1 MMLSI
6 RNTSVL
12 LGSII
17 FIKNAKECIGG
28 GVTSKLQIHIPKSLF
43 QPNGY
48 EHMEALFGVPPYGG
62 SIQQNVYYSDS
73 DLCDS
78 NVDMHS
84 GYPANRKVG
93 SDGQMEMWQAPF
105 ILMVDRGD
113 CTFVKK
119 VRNAQRAGAAGVIIA
134 DTTCLCTAGDSCT
147 GDGEELCET
156 RVPVMADVGSGSDI
170 SIPSMLM
177 FKQDADP
184 VIKVLMGNHTVR
196 MEMAWAL
203 PTPNTVVEYDLF
215 TTPTDTVSR
224 SLQESFKI
232 AAEALGQDAKFS
244 PHMYIYDGVKA
255 GCVSEQGEN
264 ECYNLCTNNGRYC
277 ATDPDDDLDSGISG
291 ADVVKESLRRICIWD
306 LYGKDG
312 VGSAWWDYSVEFM
325 HRCKEPAYFVSDDCV
340 KDAMGHVDQIEF
352 SRVQSCMDDAGG
364 LDGDSPNSLLETSL
378 AEKEASGVI
387 IVPSLYVNDAAI
399 RGALS
404 FSTAFRAICAG
415 FAQGSEPIVCQ
426 TCAYC
431 LDEYGCVAD
440 NGKCAIQGAQPT
452 GMSAPVPAYL
462 FAPTMALVVLVFTCA
477 GLIIYRR
484 QQNQMHAQVRGI
496 LAEYMPVDE
505 NNKAQ
510 LDTSMG
516 IEDTDGEFS

>member
-1 MMLSI
+1 MLFI
-6 RNTSVL
+6 RNTSFL
-12 LGSII
+12 LGSIA
-17 FIKNAKECIGG
+17 FIKNANECVGG
-28 GVTSKLQIHIPKSLF
+28 GITSKLQIHLPKAL
-43 QPNGY
+43 NKAAGY
-48 EHMEALFGVPPYGG
+48 DHREALFGVPPYGG
-62 SIQQNVYYSDS
+62 SIQQTVYYADS
-73 DLCDS
+73 DLCDP
-78 NVDMHS
+78 NVDLHG
-84 GYPANRKVG
+84 GYPANRKVDASG
-93 SDGQMEMWQAPF
+93 KMESWQAPF

-119 VRNAQRAGAAGVIIA
+119 VRNAQRAGAAGVVIA
-134 DTTCLCTAGDSCT
+134 DNTCLCVAGDSCKSE
-147 GDGEELCET
+147 GDELCET
-156 RVPVMADVGSGSDI
+156 REPVMADDGSGSDI
-170 SIPSMLM
+170 SIPSFLM
-177 FKQDADP
+177 FKQDSDP
-184 VIKVLMGNHTVR
+184 VIEALKGNKTVR

-224 SLQESFKI
+224 SIQESFKI
-232 AAEALGQDAKFS
+232 AAEALGQQAKFS

-255 GCVSEQGEN
+255 GCVSEDGQN

-291 ADVVKESLRRICIWD
+291 ADVVKESLRRVCIWN

-312 VGSAWWDYSVEFM
+312 VGSPWWDYSVEFM
-325 HRCKEPAYFVSDDCV
+325 HRCTEPAYFISDDCI

-352 SRVQSCMDDAGG
+352 GRVQACMDNAGG
-364 LDGDSPNSLLETSL
+364 LEGDKTNSLLESTL

-387 IVPSLYVNDAAI
+387 IVPSFYVNNAAI

-404 FSTAFRAICAG
+404 FSTVFRAICAG
-415 FAQGSEPIVCQ
+415 FAQGSEPEVCQ

-431 LDEYGCVAD
+431 VDEYGCVAD
-440 NGKCAIQGAQPT
+440 NGKCAVQGVQPT
-452 GMSAPVPAYL
+452 GLAAPVPAYL
-462 FAPTMALVVLVFTCA
+462 FAPIMAVVVLVFTCA

-496 LAEYMPVDE
+496 LAEYMPLDA

-510 LDTSMG
+510 QDTSIG